1 MRSDGQSTAKMWI
14 YNDGKAVIRF
24 TDDRLELLIAN
35 EGSYQGLQEL
45 DAENTES
52 EMPAESLEEETF

>member
-1 MRSDGQSTAKMWI
+1 MWI